1 ASATAPGIA
10 RSTEAADIPDTA
22 RIGRTTGTTG
32 YTAMTGNTGRTGAIA
47 TTTTEWTMV
56 SDPECPTPYQ
66 LRASH
71 QRTAAQGFFHRTECN
86 GRSGILR
93 IGRVEDMPA
102 PGARMP
108 TRAVSGLTERRWRNP
123 CATCLSEP
131 WQEH

>member
-1 ASATAPGIA
+1 MRYVAGWPPPTLPSSRFSMAATATRCGAPASTRGPWASAASATAPGIA

-86 GRSGILR
+86 GR
-93 IGRVEDMPA
+93 
-102 PGARMP
+102 
-108 TRAVSGLTERRWRNP
+108 
-123 CATCLSEP
+123 
-131 WQEH
+131 